1 MPFKNLAEL
10 KKHTLGEMR
19 QDILRVKR
27 KIVELRKDKL
37 STIAAFRRIVIKNGF
52 EPTWESMDAGY
63 YMMNY
68 YINVTSP
75 DFKNEKL
82 QNVVQYLDDNF
93 QNIENNEYTYGEIL
107 EKNFSGT
114 KNGVRVKIEFRSS
127 ESESCR
133 RILVETKM
141 VEQPVYRIQC
151 D

>member
-1 MPFKNLAEL
+1 MPFKNLAAL

-37 STIAAFRRIVIKNGF
+37 STIAAFRRVVIKNGF
-52 EPTWESMDAGY
+52 EPTWECMEAKYGAIS
-63 YMMNY
+63 Y
-68 YINVTSP
+68 YISVTSP
-75 DFKNEKL
+75 NFKNEKL

-93 QNIENNEYTYGEIL
+93 QNIENYEYIYGDVL
-107 EKNFSGT
+107 EKDFAGT
-114 KNGVRVKIEFRSS
+114 KDGVRVKIEFRTS

-133 RILVETKM
+133 KILVSTKM

>member
-1 MPFKNLAEL
+1 MPFKNLAAL

-19 QDILRVKR
+19 QDILRFKR

-37 STIAAFRRIVIKNGF
+37 ATIAAFRRVVIKNGF
-52 EPTWESMDAGY
+52 APEWESIDAKYGGI
-63 YMMNY
+63 NY
-68 YINVTSP
+68 YISVTSP

-82 QNVVQYLDDNF
+82 QNIVQYLDDNF
-93 QNIENNEYTYGEIL
+93 QNIENFEYTYGDIL
-107 EKNFSGT
+107 EKDFAGT

-127 ESESCR
+127 ESDSCR
-133 RILVETKM
+133 KILVETKM